1 MLFSSDLIT
10 MSTLQNDVLEDNSK
24 YESQALKSDDIV
36 DVLIAGGGIGGLV
49 TALCLHR
56 AGYSVRIYERVE
68 EMEPNGFGVT
78 LQPYCVKLLF
88 ELGLEKD
95 MDKIGVRTRMAAFY
109 SRHGQLIYKDP
120 RGMDAQFNWP
130 LYSVHRGRFQQL
142 LLRYIRDEV
151 GEKAIQLGQKLVAFR
166 QHPSHVEVD
175 FMNPATNNLHT
186 ERGKVLVGAD
196 GINSTVRSILY
207 PDESRALWDGIAVW
221 RGVTPIDNLYLDGRT
236 IIFMGNPND
245 RELIIFPVDE
255 HIINWALAV
264 RIEQPG
270 IRPIPVVSDWNKLGK
285 VEDVLSLLSD
295 MKLDFL
301 DTHHLISSSTIV
313 NEFLMTD
320 RDPLPRWSH
329 DRVTLLGDA
338 AHPMY
343 PNGGNGAS
351 QAIVDA
357 RGLVLAFREYGVTP
371 QALQKY
377 DDLRRTSSSNFVRMA
392 REAGPEK
399 ILRFIDERS
408 PSLFRDLSDVA
419 SPSELEAIVADYKS
433 AVGWGAQRLNEESP
447 LF

>member
-1 MLFSSDLIT
+1 
-10 MSTLQNDVLEDNSK
+10 MSTLQNDALEDNSK
-24 YESQALKSDDIV
+24 CESQASKSDHII

-56 AGYSVRIYERVE
+56 AGYSVRIHERVE
-68 EMEPNGFGVT
+68 ELEPNGFGVT

-95 MDKIGVRTRMAAFY
+95 MREIGVQTRMAAFY

-142 LLRYIRDEV
+142 LLRYIRNEV
-151 GEKAIQLGQKLVAFR
+151 GEKAIQLGQKLVALR

-175 FMNPATNNLHT
+175 FMNSATSNLYT
-186 ERGKVLVGAD
+186 ERGKFLIGAD
-196 GINSTVRSILY
+196 GINSTVRQILY
-207 PDESRALWDGIAVW
+207 PDEGRALWDGIAVW
-221 RGVTPIDNLYLDGRT
+221 RGVTPVDKLYLDGRT

-255 HIINWALAV
+255 HTINWALAV

-270 IRPIPVVSDWNKLGK
+270 IRPIPVISDWNKLGK
-285 VEDVLSLLSD
+285 IEDVLPLLSG
-295 MKLDFL
+295 MKLDFV
-301 DTHHLISSSTIV
+301 DTHHLISSSSII

-357 RGLVLAFREYGVTP
+357 RGLVLAFREYGVTS

-377 DDLRRTSSSNFVRMA
+377 DDLRRTSSSNFVQMA
-392 REAGPEK
+392 RQAGPEK

-408 PSLFRDLSDVA
+408 PSPFRDLSDIA
-419 SPSELEAIVADYKS
+419 SPSELEAIVADYKR
-433 AVGWGAQRLNEESP
+433 AVGWSAQQLNQEP
-447 LF
+447 ALF

>member
-1 MLFSSDLIT
+1 MN
-10 MSTLQNDVLEDNSK
+10 TLQNGVPEDNDECEPQ
-24 YESQALKSDDIV
+24 ESKSDDII
-36 DVLIAGGGIGGLV
+36 DVLIVGGGIGGLV

-56 AGYSVRIYERVE
+56 AGYSVRIHERVDE
-68 EMEPNGFGVT
+68 LEPNGFGVT

-88 ELGLEKD
+88 ELGLEKEI
-95 MDKIGVRTRMAAFY
+95 DKIGAQNRMAEFY

-120 RGMDAQFNWP
+120 RGIDAQFNWP

-151 GEKAIQLGQKLVAFR
+151 GEKAIRLGQKLVAFR
-166 QHPSHVEVD
+166 QHPSYIEVD
-175 FMNPATNNLHT
+175 FINPTTSKLNT

-196 GINSTVRSILY
+196 GINSTVRKILY
-207 PDESRALWDGIAVW
+207 PDEGSALWDGIAVW
-221 RGVTPIDNLYLDGRT
+221 RGVTPVDTLYLDGRT

-255 HIINWALAV
+255 HTINWALSV

-270 IRPIPVVSDWNKLGK
+270 IRPIPVISDWNKLGK
-285 VEDVLSLLSD
+285 IEDVLPLLAN

-301 DTHHLISSSTIV
+301 DTHHLINASSIV

-320 RDPLPRWSH
+320 RNPLPRWSH
-329 DRVTLLGDA
+329 GRVTLLGDA

-357 RGLVLAFREYGVTP
+357 RGLVLAFLEYGITP

-377 DDLRRTSSSNFVRMA
+377 DDLRRTSSSIFVQMA
-392 REAGPEK
+392 RQAGPEK

-408 PSLFRDLSDVA
+408 PAPFRDLSDVA
-419 SPSELEAIVADYKS
+419 SPSELEAIMADYKR
-433 AVGWGAQRLNEESP
+433 AVGWSAQKLKKEP
-447 LF
+447 ALF

>member
-1 MLFSSDLIT
+1 M
-10 MSTLQNDVLEDNSK
+10 MNTLQNDVLEDNSK
-24 YESQALKSDDIV
+24 CESKAFKSDEIV
-36 DVLIAGGGIGGLV
+36 DVLIAGGGIGGFV

-56 AGYSVRIYERVE
+56 AGYSVRVHERVE
-68 EMEPNGFGVT
+68 EIEPNGFGVT

-88 ELGLEKD
+88 ELGLEKE
-95 MDKIGVRTRMAAFY
+95 MEKIGVRPRMAEFY

-130 LYSVHRGRFQQL
+130 LYTVHRGRFQEL
-142 LLRYIRDEV
+142 LLSHIRDEV
-151 GEKAIQLGQKLVAFR
+151 GEKAIRLSQKLVSFR
-166 QHPSHVEVD
+166 QQPSHVEVD
-175 FMNPATNNLHT
+175 FINPATGDLNI

-196 GINSTVRSILY
+196 GINSAVRRILY
-207 PDESRALWDGIAVW
+207 PDEGPTLWDGVALW
-221 RGVTPIDNLYLDGRT
+221 RGVTPVDKLYLDGRT

-255 HIINWALAV
+255 HILNWALAV

-270 IRPIPVVSDWNKLGK
+270 IRPIPVISDWDKLGK
-285 VEDVLSLLSD
+285 IEDVLPLLSE

-351 QAIVDA
+351 QAIIDA
-357 RGLVLAFREYGVTP
+357 RGLVLAFREYGVTS

-377 DDLRRTSSSNFVRMA
+377 DDLRRTFSSNFVQMA
-392 REAGPEK
+392 RQAGPEK

-408 PSLFRDLSDVA
+408 PSRFRDLSDVA
-419 SPSELEAIVADYKS
+419 SPSELEAIMVDYKR
-433 AVGWGAQRLNEESP
+433 AVGWNAQQLNHEPP

>member
-1 MLFSSDLIT
+1 

-24 YESQALKSDDIV
+24 CESQASKSDDII

-56 AGYSVRIYERVE
+56 AGYSVRIHERVE
-68 EMEPNGFGVT
+68 EIEPNGFGVT

-95 MDKIGVRTRMAAFY
+95 MDEIGVQTRMAAFY

-130 LYSVHRGRFQQL
+130 LYSVHRGLFQQL

-151 GEKAIQLGQKLVAFR
+151 GEKAIQLGHKLVAFR

-175 FMNPATNNLHT
+175 FMNPATSNLYT
-186 ERGKVLVGAD
+186 ECGKVLIGAD
-196 GINSTVRSILY
+196 GINSTVRKLLY
-207 PDESRALWDGIAVW
+207 PDECRALWDGIAVW
-221 RGVTPIDNLYLDGRT
+221 RGVTPVDKLYLDGRT

-245 RELIIFPVDE
+245 RELIIFPVNE

-270 IRPIPVVSDWNKLGK
+270 IRPIPFISDWNKLGK
-285 VEDVLSLLSD
+285 VEDVLPLLSD

-301 DTHHLISSSTIV
+301 DIHHLISSSIIV

-357 RGLVLAFREYGVTP
+357 RGLVLAFREYGVTS

-377 DDLRRTSSSNFVRMA
+377 DDLRRNSSSNFVRMA
-392 REAGPEK
+392 RQAGPEK

-408 PSLFRDLSDVA
+408 PSPFRDLSDVA
-419 SPSELEAIVADYKS
+419 SPSELEAIIADYKRAIGWS
-433 AVGWGAQRLNEESP
+433 AQQLNQEP
-447 LF
+447 ALF